1 MMGGGSVGFYGGD
14 ISKMTQDLML
24 LKPTLF
30 ASVPRIFNR
39 YYSKIK
45 ESFTALP

>member
-1 MMGGGSVGFYGGD
+1 
-14 ISKMTQDLML
+14 MTDDLKL

-45 ESFTALP
+45 ESFSLLPEDSKKVVDLAFAEKL